1 MTRPASI
8 DELAVIAERI
18 AGHEKECAERMKRID
33 ERLADSARDRLEQRV
48 ELREGFRAI
57 HRLLWAV
64 AGGVILLLLG
74 VVGYLADRMFSHGGA
89 A

>member
-1 MTRPASI
+1 MSRFARL

-33 ERLADSARDRLEQRV
+33 ERLAESRQERVAQRQ
-48 ELREGFRAI
+48 EMREAFAAVY
-57 HRLLWAV
+57 RLLWAV

-74 VVGYLADRMFSHGGA
+74 LSGYLADKLLIH
-89 A
+89 